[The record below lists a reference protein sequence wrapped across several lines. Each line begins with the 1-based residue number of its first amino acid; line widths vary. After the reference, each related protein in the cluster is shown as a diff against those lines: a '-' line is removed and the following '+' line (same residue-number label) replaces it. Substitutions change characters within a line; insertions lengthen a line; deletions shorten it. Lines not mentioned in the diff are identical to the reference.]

1 MIAEKTL
8 VDARTSMTQKFLQG
22 GYDPSYN
29 KEHGQRWEEV
39 LTEIYN
45 IVTDEGNPWLQDG
58 HTDPIDFTREMLKN
72 STLPKWIK
80 RMKGGMEAKCIR
92 KGTENTIKLG
102 DGLRKSEKLQQGYA
116 LAIAV
121 YDGVPQNIVDIR
133 FYKMELR
140 EEDSNA
146 MTLAPMVNYIV
157 KEGTKLIGK
166 KDVVNSSRWWVSKIN
181 QKLLSAKNSR
191 LYYTECSK
199 TDGDY
204 RQVQMVFRSKY
215 TEPKLSF
222 IQQKKR
228 AVNSW
233 TKIEIPKS
241 FFEKDMVTEGKRE
254 LVSS

>member
-8 VDARTSMTQKFLQG
+8 LDARTSMTQKFLQG

-72 STLPKWIK
+72 STLPKWVK
-80 RMKGGMEAKCIR
+80 RMKGGMEAKCIK

-102 DGLRKSEKLQQGYA
+102 DGLRKSKKLQQGYA

-121 YDGVPQNIVDIR
+121 YDELPQNIVDIR
-133 FYKMELR
+133 FYKMEVR
-140 EEDSNA
+140 EEDRNV
-146 MTLAPMVNYIV
+146 MKLAPMVDHIV
-157 KEGTKLIGK
+157 KEATWIIG
-166 KDVVNSSRWWVSKIN
+166 DMTIPNTSRWWVSKIN
-181 QKLLSAKNSR
+181 KKLLSAKNSR
-191 LYYTECSK
+191 LYFTECSK
-199 TDGDY
+199 TETDA

-222 IQQKKR
+222 VQQKKR

-233 TKIEIPKS
+233 AKIEIPKS
-241 FFEKDMVTEGKRE
+241 FFNKKIDFNRDEYVN
-254 LVSS
+254 